1 MAAPATTRPSPR
13 RGATTPDGDIG
24 YLLKQLNSAF
34 RRRFDERLRNRAMDL
49 SMAHMA
55 ALFALQD
62 EPGLAGAQLARR
74 TMISAQAMNG
84 VLRRLE
90 DDGLISRQQHPE
102 NRHTD
107 CWTLTAAGSRRLAQA
122 RRVARPVLQKM
133 LSGLSAAERRE
144 FRRLLARC
152 IDSLEAPAAVSAR
165 RPVRA
170 ATA

>member
-1 MAAPATTRPSPR
+1 MAARQTGKPPPR
-13 RGATTPDGDIG
+13 RGTAVRDSDIG

-34 RRRFDERLRNRAMDL
+34 RRRLDERLRDRELDL

-55 ALFALQD
+55 ALFTLQD

-90 DDGLISRQQHPE
+90 KDSLISRQQHPE

-107 CWTLTAAGSRRLAQA
+107 SWTLTTAGSRRLLQA
-122 RRVARPVLQKM
+122 RRVTRPLLQKM
-133 LSGLSAAERRE
+133 LAALSAAEQRE

-152 IDSLEAPAAVSAR
+152 IESLEAPAS
-165 RPVRA
+165 
-170 ATA
+170 